1 METKKI
7 PSTEYVAS
15 ALLCSNQP
23 HILYAITV
31 WGSTCST
38 YKNRLRTLQNSAIRA
53 IANVRKMQRISPN
66 YFKCGILKLDDLY
79 RFETAKLMFQY
90 TKNDL
95 PKPFKHM
102 FQQSSH
108 THPYNTRSITR
119 KNYNNPPFKTARLQ
133 RSFKYQG

>member
-1 METKKI
+1 
-7 PSTEYVAS
+7 
-15 ALLCSNQP
+15 
-23 HILYAITV
+23 
-31 WGSTCST
+31 
-38 YKNRLRTLQNSAIRA
+38 
-53 IANVRKMQRISPN
+53 MQRISPN

-108 THPYNTRSITR
+108 PHSYNTRSVTSGV
-119 KNYNNPPFKTARLQ
+119 KSTQKLYSSKSFVTDKKTT
-133 RSFKYQG
+133 